1 MTVPTQD
8 HPTAVR
14 PAEDVPPDPAPEALD
29 TRQLDPDEITVEY
42 DPDEA
47 TVEHDALEVP
57 TIGDVAPDD
66 DPGPDPRP
74 ARPMI
79 DPRIRERRIEVMR
92 EAGRRRLRITLVIAS
107 AIVVCGLAYLAVH
120 SPLLAV
126 GHIRVTGAE
135 REPTGEILRAAGV
148 HNGQALVFV
157 DTGAVERRV
166 EQLHWVARARV
177 RREFPGTLS
186 IAVTEYVPAAYVPM
200 TGGKLALV
208 ASSGRVIGL
217 SRKVPVQAVEVLG
230 VRAVPVVG
238 ASLPS
243 PAAAGVIDQL
253 PPHLRSRVGAIDVGG
268 ASPVIDLRTGAPAPT
283 TCGPV
288 PGSVPGFEQV
298 RLGTF
303 DALREKGVAALSVLN
318 HLGAQ
323 RFTYID
329 VSVPQAP
336 VSC

>member
-1 MTVPTQD
+1 
-8 HPTAVR
+8 
-14 PAEDVPPDPAPEALD
+14 
-29 TRQLDPDEITVEY
+29 
-42 DPDEA
+42 
-47 TVEHDALEVP
+47 
-57 TIGDVAPDD
+57 
-66 DPGPDPRP
+66 
-74 ARPMI
+74 
-79 DPRIRERRIEVMR
+79 
-92 EAGRRRLRITLVIAS
+92 
-107 AIVVCGLAYLAVH
+107 VH

-126 GHIRVTGAE
+126 GHVRITGAE
-135 REPTGEILRAAGV
+135 REPAGEILRAAGV

-177 RREFPGTLS
+177 RREFPGTVS

-217 SRKVPVQAVEVLG
+217 SRKVPAHAVEVLG

-238 ASLPS
+238 ASLSS
-243 PAAAGVIDQL
+243 PAAAGVMGQL

-268 ASPVIDLRTGAPAPT
+268 ASPVIDLRTGAPAPA

-288 PGSVPGFEQV
+288 PGSVAGFEQV